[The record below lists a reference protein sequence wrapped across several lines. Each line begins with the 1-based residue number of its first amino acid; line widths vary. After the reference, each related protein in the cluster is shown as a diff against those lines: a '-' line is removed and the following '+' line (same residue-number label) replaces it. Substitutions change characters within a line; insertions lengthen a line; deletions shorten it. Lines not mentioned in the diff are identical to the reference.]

1 MSAIPSTMRAV
12 RFNGNAPID
21 DASSFEDIVVP
32 VPSVFG
38 HDILVQVKAV
48 SVNPLDVL
56 LRTAP
61 PFFQSVATNNK
72 HNVLG
77 YDAAGVVVALGPDAS
92 LFKVGDEVYY
102 AGTWVRDGT
111 NAEYH
116 AVDKR
121 IVDHKPQSLSFADA
135 AALPLTTITAYE
147 SIFHRLQ
154 VPAKSEYKKSVLVLN
169 GAGGVGSIVIQLLK
183 ELTDVTVTATA
194 SRPQSSK
201 WVKELGADFI
211 VNHAQDIPSQLK
223 DIGIPQVDYVL
234 AYTELVP
241 YFDTIIDVIKP
252 QGKICS
258 VSPPA
263 GGLAFD
269 KLFFKSV
276 TVVWEVMFTRAIF
289 TTDDIEEQHRL
300 LNHASELID
309 AKKVR
314 STVGENL
321 GLINAANLKKAHAA
335 LESHRVVGKLVL
347 SGF

>member
-1 MSAIPSTMRAV
+1 MRAV

-32 VPSVFG
+32 
-38 HDILVQVKAV
+38 AV

-77 YDAAGVVVALGPDAS
+77 YDAA
-92 LFKVGDEVYY
+92 VGDEVYY

-116 AVDKR
+116 AVDER
-121 IVDHKPQSLSFADA
+121 IVGHKPQSLSFADA

-194 SRPQSSK
+194 SRPQSSE

-300 LNHASELID
+300 LNHVSELID

>member
-1 MSAIPSTMRAV
+1 MSSIPSTMRAV
-12 RFNGNAPID
+12 RFNVDVPID

-32 VPSVFG
+32 VPSVSG

-56 LRTAP
+56 LRTSP
-61 PFFQSVATNNK
+61 PFFKAVVTENK
-72 HNVLG
+72 HKVLG
-77 YDAAGVVVALGPDAS
+77 YDAAGVVVAVGADAS

-102 AGTWVRDGT
+102 AGTHVRGGT

-116 AVDKR
+116 VVDER
-121 IVDHKPQSLSFADA
+121 IVGHKPKSLSFTDA
-135 AALPLTTITAYE
+135 AAFPLTTITAYE
-147 SIFHRLQ
+147 SMSSSPCQIRL
-154 VPAKSEYKKSVLVLN
+154 
-169 GAGGVGSIVIQLLK
+169 IK
-183 ELTDVTVTATA
+183 ELTDVTVIATA

-223 DIGIPQVDYVL
+223 DIGFPQVDYVL

-241 YFDTIIDVIKP
+241 YLDTIADVIKP
-252 QGKICS
+252 QGKLCS

-263 GGLAFD
+263 PGMTSEKLD
-269 KLFFKSV
+269 KLFTKSV
-276 TVVWEVMFTRAIF
+276 TIVWEVMFTRPLF

-300 LNHASELID
+300 LNHVSELID

-314 STVGENL
+314 SIVGENL
-321 GLINAANLKKAHAA
+321 GLINAVNLKKAHAA

>member
-1 MSAIPSTMRAV
+1 MRAV
-12 RFNGNAPID
+12 RFNVDVPID

-32 VPSVFG
+32 VPSVSG

-56 LRTAP
+56 LRTSP
-61 PFFQSVATNNK
+61 PFFKAVVTENK
-72 HNVLG
+72 HKVLG
-77 YDAAGVVVALGPDAS
+77 YDAAGVVVAVGADAS

-102 AGTWVRDGT
+102 AGTHVRGGT

-116 AVDKR
+116 VVDER
-121 IVDHKPQSLSFADA
+121 IVGHKPKSL
-135 AALPLTTITAYE
+135 I
-147 SIFHRLQ
+147 
-154 VPAKSEYKKSVLVLN
+154 PAKSEYKKSVLVLN
-169 GAGGVGSIVIQLLK
+169 GAGGVGSIAIQLIK
-183 ELTDVTVTATA
+183 ELTDVTVIATA

-223 DIGIPQVDYVL
+223 DIGFPQVDYVL

-241 YFDTIIDVIKP
+241 YLDTIADVIKP
-252 QGKICS
+252 QGKLCS

-263 GGLAFD
+263 PGMTSEKLD
-269 KLFFKSV
+269 KLFTKSV
-276 TVVWEVMFTRAIF
+276 TIVWEVMFTRPLF

-300 LNHASELID
+300 LNHVSELID

-314 STVGENL
+314 SIVGENL
-321 GLINAANLKKAHAA
+321 GLINAVNLKKAHAA